1 MEIRMEF
8 LAIRVTANTLLS
20 TYYMPGTMLSALYM
34 DIRNS
39 KQIIVIKCWSVSQ
52 ALYMITHEILTTF

>member
-8 LAIRVTANTLLS
+8 LAIKVTANTLLS
-20 TYYMPGTMLSALYM
+20 SYYMPGTMLSALYM
-34 DIRNS
+34 DISNS

-52 ALYMITHEILTTF
+52 ALFI